1 MFLTRFYYGIV
12 YFYVLVKEI
21 TLATVDTA
29 IRAVKGGKMIDPVVV
44 DFKTDLV
51 RPISQTIL
59 SCSIILTPGTVVI
72 DLDSENKILKV
83 AFISPRPIEE
93 VNLYEPYIKK
103 MLE

>member
-1 MFLTRFYYGIV
+1 MFLNRFYYGIV
-12 YFYVLVKEI
+12 YFCVLIREI
-21 TLATVDTA
+21 SLATVDTA
-29 IRAVKGGKMIDPVVV
+29 KRAVKGGKMIDPVVV
-44 DFKTDLV
+44 DIKTDLI